1 MSVPVSCVQ
10 NHLSVHNLSYIFQ
23 LDGNGSIGVVD
34 EFHILAVF
42 QVVCGDF
49 DLDARVRF
57 DLVAADAFDHL
68 WIFTLILAGMST
80 SMAFCLK
87 VFFITSLS

>member
-1 MSVPVSCVQ
+1 M
-10 NHLSVHNLSYIFQ
+10 
-23 LDGNGSIGVVD
+23 GVVD

-57 DLVAADAFDHL
+57 DLCGCGCFL
-68 WIFTLILAGMST
+68 TTFGFSTLILGGMST